1 MPEDWLKSKGEIEF
15 AQARSSM
22 LAKMRDSELA
32 EIEDEAKLARERLRS
47 IENDIFRKALEVV
60 DGAISFNELDP
71 ENPLEI
77 PQEWIDELG
86 DERAFRKH
94 NAATAA
100 LRSAKEAPMGLKIAE
115 NMASN
120 IIRARASEK
129 QTQVNIGIEKVLIM
143 EAPMQEFP
151 EVVVE
156 AHGEEQGDEDY

>member
-1 MPEDWLKSKGEIEF
+1 MADDWMETKEEIEF
-15 AQARSSM
+15 AQRRSGM
-22 LAKMRDSELA
+22 LAKMRDTELA

-47 IENDIFRKALEVV
+47 VENDIFRKALEVV
-60 DGAISFNELDP
+60 DGAISFVELDP
-71 ENPLEI
+71 ENPLAI

-86 DERAFRKH
+86 DDKAARKH

-129 QTQVNIGIEKVLIM
+129 QAQVNIGIEKVLIM
-143 EAPMQEFP
+143 EAPMKEFP

-156 AHGEEQGDEDY
+156 AHGEQEEDEY